1 MSRLPII
8 VALLVLLSGAALA
21 DVTGK
26 PRVIDGDTI
35 EIGGERIRLYG
46 IDAPEANQTCRADGK
61 EWACGQEAIF
71 ALAFEMAEHWIT
83 CTGDARDA
91 YGQLI
96 AVCTVGPYD
105 LNARIVR
112 GGWAL
117 ALRQHSMDYVDE
129 ENEAKMARRGVWQGE
144 FVPPWEWRSNSK

>member
-1 MSRLPII
+1 MSNLLTV
-8 VALLVLLSGAALA
+8 VALLFLMSGSAVA
-21 DVTGK
+21 DVIGK

-46 IDAPEANQTCRADGK
+46 IDAPEPNQKCTADGR

-71 ALAFEMAEHWIT
+71 ALAFEMAEHWVT
-83 CTGDARDA
+83 CTGDDRDTD
-91 YGQLI
+91 GQLI
-96 AVCTVGPYD
+96 AVCTLGPYD

-117 ALRQHSMDYVDE
+117 ALRRQSMDYVDA
-129 ENEAKMARRGVWQGE
+129 ENEAREARRGLWKGE
-144 FVPPWEWRSNSK
+144 FVPPWEWQPKAE

>member
-1 MSRLPII
+1 MSKLLTI
-8 VALLVLLSGAALA
+8 VALLLLLSGAALA

-46 IDAPEANQTCRADGK
+46 IDAPEADQTCMAGGR
-61 EWACGQEAIF
+61 EWACGQEAAF
-71 ALAFEMAEHWIT
+71 ALAFEMAEHWVA
-83 CTGDARDA
+83 CKGDTRDE
-91 YGQLI
+91 YGLLI
-96 AVCTVGPYD
+96 AVCAVGPYD

-117 ALRQHSMDYVDE
+117 ALRQQSMAYVDE
-129 ENEAKMARRGVWQGE
+129 ENEARMARRGLWKGE
-144 FVPPWEWRSNSK
+144 FVPPWEWRSNRR